1 MSITE
6 DFTQVTILRGL
17 SKSTNKQH
25 LKNGKTN
32 MYVIALVG
40 IGLVLHGFIMLAFA
54 AFRARA
60 AWGIAVLFVPFAQL
74 FFPIY
79 HWDQARKPF
88 MTFTF
93 GMSLW
98 LGTAIVFGQ
107 GPLDEYWLNKVG
119 PVQSAEQSSHS
130 SRQRPLSLQE
140 RAERLINN
148 AKAVVKPNSVKNHQK
163 KIFSIVN
170 SPEYI
175 GKNVRITLH
184 NGNTRNGRIIS
195 AGDGMVELQYTI
207 GKNTIGSMTYGLPY
221 EEIESIEIAD

>member
-1 MSITE
+1 
-6 DFTQVTILRGL
+6 
-17 SKSTNKQH
+17 
-25 LKNGKTN
+25 
-32 MYVIALVG
+32 MYVIALIG

-107 GPLDEYWLNKVG
+107 GPLDEYWLDKVG
-119 PVQSAEQSSHS
+119 PVQSAEQIDYNKP
-130 SRQRPLSLQE
+130 QRSLSLQE
-140 RAERLINN
+140 RAERLIDN
-148 AKAVVKPNSVKNHQK
+148 AKAVVKPKAVRNHQK
-163 KIFSIVN
+163 RIFSVVN
-170 SPEYI
+170 SPNYI
-175 GKNVRITLH
+175 GANVRITLT
-184 NGNTRNGRIIS
+184 NGNVRTGQIIS
-195 AGDGMVELQYTI
+195 AGEGIIELQYTV
-207 GKNTIGSMTYGLPY
+207 GKKTIGNMTFELAYD
-221 EEIESIEIAD
+221 EIKSIEIAG